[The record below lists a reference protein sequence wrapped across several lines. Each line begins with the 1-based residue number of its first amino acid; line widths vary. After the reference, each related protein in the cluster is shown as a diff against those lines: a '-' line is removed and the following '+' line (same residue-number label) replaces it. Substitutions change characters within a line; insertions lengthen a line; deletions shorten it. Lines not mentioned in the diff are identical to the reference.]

1 MKLTEDNRYY
11 FETVAILAGVSFL
24 ETGNIKSSFINKF
37 LTEYELGD
45 RINVQELKALMGEI
59 TEDEQ
64 LYSIFEKAS
73 KGDITVEAI
82 KDIAVPF
89 GEDNG
94 LSDEMKTD
102 DVFKVVTPYITDK
115 HVTQATV
122 SELRKLR
129 KEFTA
134 QKYLSEE
141 IARAVG
147 ENILY
152 DMKQPTNYEPNFE
165 TLPNR
170 TAVITPAD
178 WHIGAVIDNIDGN
191 NYNFAIFETR
201 LNEYIAKCQHYIAE
215 FRCSEVYLIH
225 LGDILE
231 GIDMRKINQPY
242 ETEFKATNQ
251 LALAIKMYVRMINEI
266 ASLGVKVHV
275 GGVGGNHDR
284 FTSNK
289 KEAIYGDNFMYNVI
303 DTLLLLESEG
313 VFPENVAILDN
324 RDDIYELH
332 VKIQGQMNVFT
343 HGDNEKPGNKIKTSN
358 YIKDYVVD
366 NVWFGHYHSMSLNQE
381 NYARF
386 SYMVGSIMGN
396 NSYSKTI
403 KAPTTKAS
411 QTISVLGKHEDGTP
425 EKYVIPVFFTV

>member
-1 MKLTEDNRYY
+1 MNLTEDNRYY

-37 LTEYELGD
+37 LVEYELGD
-45 RINVQELKALMGEI
+45 RISVQELKELMKVI

-89 GEDNG
+89 GEDSG
-94 LSDEMKTD
+94 LSDEVKSE

-122 SELRKLR
+122 AELRKLR

-147 ENILY
+147 DNILY
-152 DMKQPTNYEPNFE
+152 DMKNPPNYEPNFE
-165 TLPNR
+165 TDVSR

-191 NYNFAIFETR
+191 TYNFGIFEKR
-201 LNEYIAKCQHYIAE
+201 LDEYIAKSKQYIAD

-251 LALAIKMYVRMINEI
+251 LALAIKMYLKMIQEI
-266 ASLGVKVHV
+266 ASLGVKVYV

-289 KEAIYGDNFMYNVI
+289 KEAIYGDNFMYNVV
-303 DTLLLLESEG
+303 DTLVLLDSEG
-313 VFPENVAILDN
+313 VFPDNVTILDN
-324 RDDIYELH
+324 REDIYELH
-332 VKIQGQMNVFT
+332 VNIQGQMNVFT

-381 NYARF
+381 NYSRF

-411 QTISVLGKHEDGTP
+411 QTFSVLGTHDDGSP
-425 EKYVIPVFFTV
+425 EKFVIPIFFTI